1 MFGAGFSFSGAT
13 FFQPAP
19 VIPVQGANNGV
30 SLNGTDVVLG
40 NDAGTGAGG
49 SAQLLNSREI
59 DTNGFDIAFQNF
71 AAATGI
77 VVEGVTGDP
86 SIRWAGSFLQI
97 RMILVGSFL
106 QFARTV
112 PGSLL
117 VGFDYSS
124 NQIIMNADG
133 VAGSLSAFI
142 TLRDVDA
149 TRSIGSWFRH
159 DGFAGT
165 WSGHRIQNSDAGNTS
180 RTQFEAINNG
190 FANAGIVMGIGSVA
204 NTIYPNTSY
213 ISVGTVSPGMFIVAR
228 SATGFIAWSIGAE
241 GTAGEVMRL
250 VAGGRLGIG
259 VVAPTA
265 AVHTKAG
272 VAAANGAPF
281 KYTAGVAAQT
291 AVENGAKNF
300 DGTNETIAAG
310 GVTYTLAKTLTATA
324 PLDFPNTLTLTS
336 SDLTIALTGAA
347 LGDVVLLGVP
357 NASVL
362 PDSCYTAWV
371 SAANTVTVRFN
382 NYSAAPQDPA
392 SGTFRVSVVNY

>member
-1 MFGAGFSFSGAT
+1 MNSD
-13 FFQPAP
+13 
-19 VIPVQGANNGV
+19 
-30 SLNGTDVVLG
+30 GT
-40 NDAGTGAGG
+40 T
-49 SAQLLNSREI
+49 
-59 DTNGFDIAFQNF
+59 
-71 AAATGI
+71 
-77 VVEGVTGDP
+77 
-86 SIRWAGSFLQI
+86 
-97 RMILVGSFL
+97 
-106 QFARTV
+106 
-112 PGSLL
+112 GSLG
-117 VGFDYSS
+117 GFLTWIDSD
-124 NQIIMNADG
+124 A
-133 VAGSLSAFI
+133 ARSL
-142 TLRDVDA
+142 
-149 TRSIGSWFRH
+149 GSWFRH
-159 DGFAGT
+159 QGFAGT

-180 RTQFEAINNG
+180 RTQFEAVNNG
-190 FANAGIVMGIGSVA
+190 FTNAGIVMGIGSVA

-259 VVAPTA
+259 VTAPTA
-265 AVHTKAG
+265 ALHTRAG

-324 PLDFPNTLTLTS
+324 VLDFPNTNAQLS
-336 SDLTIALTGAA
+336 ADLTIALTGAA
-347 LGDVVLLGVP
+347 DGDVVLLGVP
-357 NASVL
+357 NASIL

-382 NYSAAPQDPA
+382 NYSAGAQNPA
-392 SGTFRVSVVNY
+392 SGTFRVSVVKY